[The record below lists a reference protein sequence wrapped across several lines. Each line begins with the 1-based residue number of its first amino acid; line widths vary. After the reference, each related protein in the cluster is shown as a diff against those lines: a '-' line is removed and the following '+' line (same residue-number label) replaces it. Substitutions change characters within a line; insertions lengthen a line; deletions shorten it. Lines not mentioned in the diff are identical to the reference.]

1 MLLAMADLW
10 FCSLYTKCSKMG
22 HDSSMAKF
30 AFFIILFVRMCT
42 VTNCSVF
49 KIFLWEKLLLARVHG
64 VVISVQAHV
73 STIH

>member
-10 FCSLYTKCSKMG
+10 FCCLCTKCSKMG
-22 HDSSMAKF
+22 SDSSMAKF
-30 AFFIILFVRMCT
+30 AFFTILFVRMCT

-49 KIFLWEKLLLARVHG
+49 KIFLLEKLLLARVHG
-64 VVISVQAHV
+64 VVMSMQAYV